1 MNVKGPRVFRA
12 RHRRPGT
19 GDPIRIPGYS
29 VPVNSNAFATRSWP
43 LWLSLIGLWL
53 LLSLIFSSQ
62 LYLAGYVPT
71 WSRAFAAEALY
82 WFSWGLLAPLVSWM
96 CRRVHSRPWSI
107 RAAAILVGALVAA
120 ALQPVI
126 AELIGAALAPLGW
139 CIGDCAADAAAF
151 GNDFVM
157 RAVRVAG
164 VNLPV
169 YAGVV
174 LAWHA
179 GAYYRESRERAM
191 RAVELES
198 SLRTAQLAALRSQLN
213 PHFLFNALH
222 SLAELV
228 HSDPKLAEDLLVRLG
243 ELLRKVLDSS
253 SHQEVPLEDELEF
266 IRGYLEIEQM
276 RLGDRLQVRW
286 DIDPA
291 TLRARVPSLSLQPLV
306 ENAIQHGISPHAK
319 PGRLEI
325 RASRNDDF
333 LVIEVHD
340 SGPGFESAAANPRP
354 GIGLSNTRVRLENL
368 YGARHGFELMNHDGF
383 MVRMRLPFGVA

>member
-1 MNVKGPRVFRA
+1 
-12 RHRRPGT
+12 
-19 GDPIRIPGYS
+19 
-29 VPVNSNAFATRSWP
+29 
-43 LWLSLIGLWL
+43 
-53 LLSLIFSSQ
+53 
-62 LYLAGYVPT
+62 
-71 WSRAFAAEALY
+71 
-82 WFSWGLLAPLVSWM
+82 
-96 CRRVHSRPWSI
+96 
-107 RAAAILVGALVAA
+107 
-120 ALQPVI
+120 
-126 AELIGAALAPLGW
+126 
-139 CIGDCAADAAAF
+139 
-151 GNDFVM
+151 
-157 RAVRVAG
+157 
-164 VNLPV
+164 
-169 YAGVV
+169 
-174 LAWHA
+174 
-179 GAYYRESRERAM
+179 M

-228 HSDPKLAEDLLVRLG
+228 HSNPKLAEDLLVRLG

-319 PGRLEI
+319 PGTLAI

-340 SGPGFESAAANPRP
+340 SGPGFESAVANPRP